1 MRRGAAALAAFA
13 VLATASFAQ
22 AQAFEHRVIHREVLA
37 VDRPIVDLAPWIA
50 RGDAPV
56 RVELRGS
63 ITSHVDG
70 STFDALSRWDGDT
83 RLTSDQ
89 PWLIVPDGAQIV
101 REDPAAHRYV
111 IEIPRGGSARFEL
124 LVRRLAHEHFLT
136 PSELEARTT
145 GAIEVLLVEPVP
157 VAVQMGVAPAAIAGE
172 IPLAAYMAGGAGV
185 PLAIVLLLGVARRR
199 RRRPDR
205 ILIAR
210 ARRAVKGVERE
221 VERLGPAFADVA
233 AATRRML
240 DGALSVQRHLE
251 EVRGAL
257 RRTRDLRSHGAR
269 ERRGEL
275 HRAAREAVDRLA
287 QIVDRLET
295 TATRLAAQT
304 ASHAAARDVDRLLA
318 TLEAEFTTAKSAD
331 DEARAA

>member
-1 MRRGAAALAAFA
+1 MRLALAALI
-13 VLATASFAQ
+13 VLASTAGAE
-22 AQAFEHRVIHREVLA
+22 AQAFEHRVVHQEQIA
-37 VDRPIVDLAPWIA
+37 VDRPVVDLGPWVA
-50 RGDAPV
+50 RGDGPV
-56 RVELRGS
+56 RIELAGS

-70 STFDALSRWDGDT
+70 STFDGLSRWNGDT

-89 PWLIVPDGAQIV
+89 PWLIVPDGARIV

-124 LVRRLAHEHFLT
+124 VVRRLAHEHFLT
-136 PSELEARTT
+136 PSELAAQTT
-145 GAIEVLLVEPVP
+145 GAIDVRLVEPVP
-157 VAVQMGVAPAAIAGE
+157 VAVPIRVARASMADD
-172 IPLAAYMAGGAGV
+172 IPLGAYMAGGAGI
-185 PLAIVLLLGVARRR
+185 PLAVVLLLGVARRR

-205 ILIAR
+205 LLIAR
-210 ARRAVKGVERE
+210 ARRAVRAAERE

-233 AATRRML
+233 SATRRML

-251 EVRGAL
+251 EVRAAL
-257 RRTRDLRSHGAR
+257 RRTADLRSHGAR

-304 ASHAAARDVDRLLA
+304 ASHAAARDVDALLE
-318 TLEAEFTTAKSAD
+318 TLEAELSTAKSAD